1 MARHTKWTEK
11 ELQHIKDSWVAY
23 ADIETILRNTP
34 SRRLASILAQARKMG
49 LEGVPT
55 LSKEEHAIHS
65 YDEFNKKTGLFQ
77 NPKHRNLVHIY
88 PEFIPADKDEII
100 KETPKV
106 ENTEVVDNRSQMMRD
121 IIKEEGWTEEDALT
135 MLKTFMTL
143 KKRCN
148 HGFLESIELV
158 KKLVAV
164 NRKESL
170 IQAIEQSLYSLTQE

>member
-1 MARHTKWTEK
+1 MARHTKWTEE

-88 PEFIPADKDEII
+88 PEFIPANENEIV
-100 KETPKV
+100 KETPQV

>member
-1 MARHTKWTEK
+1 MARHTKWTEE
-11 ELQHIKDSWVAY
+11 ELQHIKDSWIAY

-88 PEFIPADKDEII
+88 PEFIPADKDEIVE
-100 KETPKV
+100 ETPQV